1 MLICL
6 IFRILVY
13 MVVIDFSVFV
23 DGSSLL
29 LVFFFD
35 FFLKGGNVFLLSFF
49 VVWIMGMFENIMG
62 YVWLN

>member
-1 MLICL
+1 
-6 IFRILVY
+6 
-13 MVVIDFSVFV
+13 MVVIDFLVFV

-49 VVWIMGMFENIMG
+49 VVWIMGMFENMMR